1 MEIRHRVFVQQPNG
15 IVTIADGDR
24 VVSFNTVAEFLA
36 SEPAHT
42 LPEGVIGVNA
52 EWRGAHNI
60 FVDTFADGSVK
71 IIDNEQRVSIYFGY
85 TEKLD
90 IYESDNA
97 AAAAAVIAAKPLDER
112 RKLAYDLAGLTAN
125 RVAIALFKSQAY
137 GDDTALIAYKAERDV
152 FRNSESYP
160 VV

>member
-112 RKLAYDLAGLTAN
+112 RKLAYDLAGLTIG
-125 RVAIALFKSQAY
+125 RMTVALFKAQAY
-137 GDDTALIAYKAERDV
+137 GDNSELVAYKTDRDI
-152 FRNSESYP
+152 FRASESYP